1 MGNYDSTE
9 ICKLVSVYI
18 LSDLETIINKNEMGL
33 YRDDGLLILRGATG
47 QDTDKTRKN
56 SIEIFKNIEFQT
68 DIVNYL
74 KEVNFLDVTF
84 NLIIGTFFP

>member
-1 MGNYDSTE
+1 
-9 ICKLVSVYI
+9 
-18 LSDLETIINKNEMGL
+18 MGL

-56 SIEIFKNIEFQT
+56 SIEIFNNIEFQT